1 MVGGIRSGTRPDR
14 GGAPKSV
21 RAAFCS
27 PFGYSTNGKTCP
39 YNAATVEII
48 LPSWLDW
55 LGSPAVCTII
65 TAVAVILT
73 VLSWVLKNQ
82 NRELKLQI
90 QTGQGGPQQ
99 QGQQGNQQQQ
109 QSIQHQQ
116 VTGDVVTINN
126 YGPVTYNTETT
137 GEEN

>member
-1 MVGGIRSGTRPDR
+1 
-14 GGAPKSV
+14 
-21 RAAFCS
+21 
-27 PFGYSTNGKTCP
+27 
-39 YNAATVEII
+39 VEIF
-48 LPSWLDW
+48 LPPWLDW
-55 LGSPAVCTII
+55 LGSPTVCTII
-65 TAVAVILT
+65 TAVAVVLT
-73 VLSWVLKNQ
+73 VLSWFLNSQ
-82 NRELKLQI
+82 NRELKLKI

-109 QSIQHQQ
+109 QAIQQ